1 MAVRGLFI
9 TFEGGEGSG
18 KTTQTERLKRSL
30 EGRGRRV
37 MQMREPGGTK
47 LGEDLRTLLLNSTS
61 IAPTTELLLFVA
73 ARAEL
78 VHKAIRPALEAGI
91 DVICDRFIDST
102 MAYQGYGRGID
113 MNLIRTLNE
122 AAIAGCTP
130 DLTVLLDIDPKAG
143 LARVSEGTVGD
154 AIEGHWQ
161 AGLELYTEDK
171 RASGQ
176 RVGGRDLTFHRKVRS
191 GYRKMAQA
199 EPKRWLRIDARIS
212 PDEVETRIWK
222 RVDALLSRGQPKTRA
237 RSSKPNQSLNLELA
251 VEPERATAS
260 KVVAMSA
267 RARR

>member
-1 MAVRGLFI
+1 MPVRGLFI

-47 LGEDLRTLLLNSTS
+47 LGEDLRTLLLTSTS
-61 IAPTTELLLFVA
+61 ISPTTELLLFVA

-113 MNLIRTLNE
+113 LNLIRTLND
-122 AAIAGCTP
+122 AAIAGCVP
-130 DLTVLLDIDPKAG
+130 DLTVLLDIDPDVG
-143 LARVSEGTVGD
+143 LTRVSEGSGGD

-161 AGLELYTEDK
+161 AGLALHVEEQP
-171 RASGQ
+171 SGGR
-176 RVGGRDLTFHRKVRS
+176 RVGGRDTSFHRKVRR
-191 GYRKMAQA
+191 GYQTLAKA
-199 EPKRWLRIDARIS
+199 EPNRWLVLDARSDRNEIQGAIWGR
-212 PDEVETRIWK
+212 VE
-222 RVDALLSRGQPKTRA
+222 ALLAGRETEDAPVT
-237 RSSKPNQSLNLELA
+237 LEA
-251 VEPERATAS
+251 P
-260 KVVAMSA
+260 
-267 RARR
+267 